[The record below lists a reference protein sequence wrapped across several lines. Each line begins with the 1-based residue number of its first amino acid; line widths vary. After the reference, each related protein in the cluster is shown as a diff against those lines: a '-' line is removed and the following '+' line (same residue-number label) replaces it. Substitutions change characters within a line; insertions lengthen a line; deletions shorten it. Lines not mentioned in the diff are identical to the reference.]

1 MDAILVDRLL
11 QACTIVATRF
21 VSTSYCQ
28 VVIVTGCNRLATR
41 LIRIIYVQSFCH
53 STIRKQNVLL
63 VTSL

>member
-41 LIRIIYVQSFCH
+41 LRIIYVQSFCH